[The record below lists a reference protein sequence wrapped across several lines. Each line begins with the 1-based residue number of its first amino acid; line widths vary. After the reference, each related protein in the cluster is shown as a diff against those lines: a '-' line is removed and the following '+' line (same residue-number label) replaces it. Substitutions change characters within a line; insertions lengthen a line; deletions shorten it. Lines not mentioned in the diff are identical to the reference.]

1 MANLERN
8 FYEGTPRQWELFDTE
23 QLDFFENQNIETSE
37 KVQNILENNEQTTP
51 ESIDSVQQATRQK
64 VNSIRSGAQ
73 EFPMEE
79 FPMTIDE
86 RHITYLHRAENIGE
100 KEATINF
107 RHDNKELYFSVTF
120 KRKEYRDHQDGSL
133 YALAENIKLKRPANY
148 KGRYLVRNA
157 KSGRG
162 EYFDFELA
170 EQIAKEILNY
180 RRFISS
186 FQNLQKTEI

>member
-1 MANLERN
+1 MKEH
-8 FYEGTPRQWELFDTE
+8 
-23 QLDFFENQNIETSE
+23 LD
-37 KVQNILENNEQTTP
+37 LENNKHATSK
-51 ESIDSVQQATRQK
+51 SIDSVQQATRQK

-79 FPMTIDE
+79 FPMTIDG
-86 RHITYLHRAENIGE
+86 HDITYLHHAKNIGE

-120 KRKEYRDHQDGSL
+120 KRKNYRDHQDGSP
-133 YALAENIKLKRPANY
+133 YTLAENIKLKRPANC

-170 EQIAKEILNY
+170 EQIAQEILNY
-180 RRFISS
+180 RRFISCS
-186 FQNLQKTEI
+186 QNLQKTEI

>member
-1 MANLERN
+1 M
-8 FYEGTPRQWELFDTE
+8 
-23 QLDFFENQNIETSE
+23 
-37 KVQNILENNEQTTP
+37 ENNEQTTFQP
-51 ESIDSVQQATRQK
+51 IDSVQQDTRQK
-64 VNSIRSGAQ
+64 VNSIGSGAQ

-86 RHITYLHRAENIGE
+86 CHITYLHRAENIGE

-120 KRKEYRDHQDGSL
+120 KRKEYRDRQDGSL
-133 YALAENIKLKRPANY
+133 YALAENIKLKRPANC

-162 EYFDFELA
+162 EYFDFNLA
-170 EQIAKEILNY
+170 KAIAKNILNNPQ
-180 RRFISS
+180 FS
-186 FQNLQKTEI
+186 

>member
-1 MANLERN
+1 M
-8 FYEGTPRQWELFDTE
+8 
-23 QLDFFENQNIETSE
+23 
-37 KVQNILENNEQTTP
+37 ENNEQTTFQP
-51 ESIDSVQQATRQK
+51 IDSVQQDTRQK
-64 VNSIRSGAQ
+64 VNSICSGAQ
-73 EFPMEE
+73 ESPMEE

-120 KRKEYRDHQDGSL
+120 KRKNYRDHQDGSP
-133 YALAENIKLKRPANY
+133 YTLAENIKLKRPANC

-170 EQIAKEILNY
+170 EQIAQEILNY
-180 RRFISS
+180 RRFISCS
-186 FQNLQKTEI
+186 QNLQKTEI

>member
-1 MANLERN
+1 M
-8 FYEGTPRQWELFDTE
+8 
-23 QLDFFENQNIETSE
+23 
-37 KVQNILENNEQTTP
+37 ENNEQATP
-51 ESIDSVQQATRQK
+51 KSIDSVQQATRQK

-79 FPMTIDE
+79 FPMTID
-86 RHITYLHRAENIGE
+86 RIHITYLHRAENIGE

-107 RHDNKELYFSVTF
+107 CHNNKELYFSVTF
-120 KRKEYRDHQDGSL
+120 KRKEYRNHQDGSL
-133 YALAENIKLKRPANY
+133 YALAENIKLKRPANC

-162 EYFDFELA
+162 EYFKFELA
-170 EQIAKEILNY
+170 EKIANEILNY
-180 RRFISS
+180 RRFISC

>member
-1 MANLERN
+1 M
-8 FYEGTPRQWELFDTE
+8 
-23 QLDFFENQNIETSE
+23 FEDQNITISE
-37 KVQNILENNEQTTP
+37 QVQNILENNEQTTP

-64 VNSIRSGAQ
+64 VNSICSGAQ
-73 EFPMEE
+73 EFSMEE

-107 RHDNKELYFSVTF
+107 RHNNKELCFSVTF
-120 KRKEYRDHQDGSL
+120 KRKKYRNHQDGSP
-133 YALAENIKLKRPANY
+133 YTLAENIKLKRPANC

-170 EQIAKEILNY
+170 EKIAQEILNY
-180 RRFISS
+180 RRFISCS
-186 FQNLQKTEI
+186 QNLQKTEI

>member
-1 MANLERN
+1 MP
-8 FYEGTPRQWELFDTE
+8 Y
-23 QLDFFENQNIETSE
+23 
-37 KVQNILENNEQTTP
+37 NILENNEQTTSEP
-51 ESIDSVQQATRQK
+51 IDSVQQATRQK
-64 VNSIRSGAQ
+64 VNSIGSGAQ

-79 FPMTIDE
+79 FQMTIE
-86 RHITYLHRAENIGE
+86 GRHITYLHRAENIGE

-120 KRKEYRDHQDGSL
+120 KRKNYRDHQDGSP
-133 YALAENIKLKRPANY
+133 YTLAENIKLKRPANC

-170 EQIAKEILNY
+170 EQIAQEILNY
-180 RRFISS
+180 RRFISCS
-186 FQNLQKTEI
+186 QNLQKTEI

>member
-1 MANLERN
+1 M
-8 FYEGTPRQWELFDTE
+8 
-23 QLDFFENQNIETSE
+23 
-37 KVQNILENNEQTTP
+37 ENNEQTTP
-51 ESIDSVQQATRQK
+51 KPIDSVQQATRQK
-64 VNSIRSGAQ
+64 VNSILSGVQ
-73 EFPMEE
+73 EFSMEEFSMEE
-79 FPMTIDE
+79 FPMTID
-86 RHITYLHRAENIGE
+86 RHHITYLHSAKNIGE

-133 YALAENIKLKRPANY
+133 YALAENIKLKRPANC

-157 KSGRG
+157 KSGCG

-180 RRFISS
+180 RRFISC

>member
-1 MANLERN
+1 M
-8 FYEGTPRQWELFDTE
+8 
-23 QLDFFENQNIETSE
+23 FEDQNITISE
-37 KVQNILENNEQTTP
+37 QVQNILENNEQTTP

-79 FPMTIDE
+79 FQMTIE
-86 RHITYLHRAENIGE
+86 GRHITYLHRAENIGE

-107 RHDNKELYFSVTF
+107 RHDNKEWRFSVTF
-120 KRKEYRDHQDGSL
+120 KRKNYRDHQDGSP
-133 YALAENIKLKRPANY
+133 YTLAENIKLKRPANC

-162 EYFDFELA
+162 EYFDFTLA
-170 EQIAKEILNY
+170 KTIAKEILND
-180 RRFISS
+180 RRFISCS
-186 FQNLQKTEI
+186 QNLQKTEI

>member
-1 MANLERN
+1 M
-8 FYEGTPRQWELFDTE
+8 
-23 QLDFFENQNIETSE
+23 
-37 KVQNILENNEQTTP
+37 KNNKQTTSQP
-51 ESIDSVQQATRQK
+51 IDSVQQATRQK
-64 VNSIRSGAQ
+64 VNSIGSGAQ

-79 FPMTIDE
+79 FQMTIE
-86 RHITYLHRAENIGE
+86 GRHITYLHRAENIGE

-133 YALAENIKLKRPANY
+133 YALAENIKLKRPANC

-162 EYFDFELA
+162 EYFDFKLA
-170 EQIAKEILNY
+170 KTIAKEILND
-180 RRFISS
+180 RRFISCS
-186 FQNLQKTEI
+186 QNRNLEYNQKN

>member
-1 MANLERN
+1 M
-8 FYEGTPRQWELFDTE
+8 
-23 QLDFFENQNIETSE
+23 
-37 KVQNILENNEQTTP
+37 ENNEQTTLK
-51 ESIDSVQQATRQK
+51 SIDSVQQDTRQK
-64 VNSIRSGAQ
+64 VNSIRSGVQ

-107 RHDNKELYFSVTF
+107 RHNNKELCFSVTF
-120 KRKEYRDHQDGSL
+120 KRKNYRDRQDESL
-133 YALAENIKLKRPANY
+133 LYTHTTNIELKRPANC

-162 EYFDFELA
+162 EYFDFNLA
-170 EQIAKEILNY
+170 KAIAKNILNNPQ
-180 RRFISS
+180 FS
-186 FQNLQKTEI
+186 